1 MPKTLLII
9 VGAILLLT
17 LILWLLGERGKLL
30 MPSTK
35 KLIHMA
41 GLRRFL
47 NFNALHG
54 YIYLRF
60 QKQYLKFLIKGNPK
74 SPPFLRKWIA
84 DRYHGKVLTNEHAS
98 KIITLNKD
106 IPLQKLEQIVPY
118 NMARSI
124 VLNASPKIT
133 AFECGCR
140 HSRPNP
146 CLPTQVCLFIGEP
159 FADFMLEHHPSE
171 SRQLTQTE
179 ALELL
184 KAEHLRGHI
193 HSAWFKDA
201 MMDRFYCICNCC
213 KCCCGGIENM
223 VKYGIPMVA
232 SSGYV
237 VQAKSE
243 SCDACCICVDTCPF
257 NALSLN
263 NDHIVINWE
272 KCMGCGVCVDK
283 CPNQELSLIRDEK
296 KGMPLDVELL
306 MK

>member
-1 MPKTLLII
+1 MPETLLII
-9 VGAILLLT
+9 VGAIF
-17 LILWLLGERGKLL
+17 LISIVLWFHGERGKLL

-35 KLIHMA
+35 KLLHMA

-54 YIYLRF
+54 YIYLRL
-60 QKQYLKFLIKGNPK
+60 QKQYVKFLIKCNPK
-74 SPPFLRKWIA
+74 SPPFIRKWIA
-84 DRYHGKVLTNEHAS
+84 DRYHSKVLTHEHAS

-106 IPLQKLEQIVPY
+106 IPLQKIEQIVPY

-171 SRQLTQTE
+171 SRQLSQTE

-184 KAEHLRGHI
+184 EAEHLRGHI
-193 HSAWFKDA
+193 HAAWFKDA
-201 MMDRFYCICNCC
+201 MIDRFYCICNCC

-223 VKYGIPMVA
+223 VKYGNPIMA

-237 VQAKSE
+237 VHTKSE
-243 SCDACCICVDTCPF
+243 LCDACGICVDICPF

-263 NDHIVINWE
+263 NDHVVINWE
-272 KCMGCGVCVDK
+272 KCMGCGVCVNK
-283 CPNQELSLIRDEK
+283 CPNKELSLIRDEK
-296 KGMPLDVELL
+296 KGIPLDVELL
-306 MK
+306 VK